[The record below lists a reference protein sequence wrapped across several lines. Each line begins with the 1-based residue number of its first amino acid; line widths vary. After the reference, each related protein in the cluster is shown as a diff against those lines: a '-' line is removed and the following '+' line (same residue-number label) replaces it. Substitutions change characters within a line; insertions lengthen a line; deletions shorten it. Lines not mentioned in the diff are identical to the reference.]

1 MRIRS
6 CLIVCAFCI
15 GMGLLMLSLRTVDS
29 PPNPTDVD
37 FPVQLEVEEESSG
50 PVSGGEAEAEDE
62 VVVVEKRGGKSET
75 ERSCATVEE
84 MGKAFHGG
92 FWNES
97 LRVRRIIQD
106 HFALYGTIFL
116 FYLIFG
122 LSSFLYVEL
131 DLCLVSGP
139 SLRI

>member
-50 PVSGGEAEAEDE
+50 PVSGGEAEAEAEDE

-116 FYLIFG
+116 FNFWVIFI
-122 LSSFLYVEL
+122 S
-131 DLCLVSGP
+131 LC
-139 SLRI
+139 